1 MLNRFALNL
10 QLIERIV
17 AETEED
23 FDYMDNVSLGTKG
36 LKIHFLKGN
45 RKSELEYT
53 TKDLMESYYNYYILP
68 KFSESISKVSITFGD
83 FEKKVNEEVK
93 RLDRNGL
100 TPDYSDFFEKTMD
113 VLLEGKLPFGQT
125 PESTKS
131 QKNENVKRNK
141 KKTEEKAEIATELP
155 DPLKAKEDLK
165 DLEGDP
171 GINGIEIPGETPDI
185 PEEETPEVPPLDTPP
200 TETGGE
206 VDTNEIKPPKG
217 FRRTRDQISRG
228 LSPEEAYAENMEIE
242 KNELIT
248 PDSPDNGESEDLG
261 FLND

>member
-10 QLIERIV
+10 ELIEKIV

-23 FDYMDNVSLGTKG
+23 FDYMDNISLGTKG

-45 RKSELEYT
+45 RKSELDYT

-68 KFSESISKVSITFGD
+68 KFSEAVNKVSVTFGD

-125 PESTKS
+125 SESSKS

-141 KKTEEKAEIATELP
+141 KKTEEKAEAEIATELP
-155 DPLKAKEDLK
+155 NPLDAKK
-165 DLEGDP
+165 DLEDP
-171 GINGIEIPGETPDI
+171 GINGIEIPGETPDT
-185 PEEETPEVPPLDTPP
+185 PKEETPEVPPVDNPP

-206 VDTNEIKPPKG
+206 TGTNELKPPKG

-242 KNELIT
+242 KSKLIT
-248 PDSPDNGESEDLG
+248 PDSPDDGESEDLG